1 VTSCTIR
8 FRLDGPGPATFL
20 VECDGRLRL
29 YTRGMLGGVMP
40 RTRLLAV
47 LAERGCRWIPA
58 TGTVDL
64 ELAPDETAVR
74 PDRHWPAPLPPDR
87 TDGSG
92 AASAL

>member
-1 VTSCTIR
+1 MTACTIR

-29 YTRGMLGGVMP
+29 YTRGMLGGAMP

-58 TGTVDL
+58 TGTL
-64 ELAPDETAVR
+64 ELDLGPEEPAVKPER
-74 PDRHWPAPLPPDR
+74 PWPPLPIDR
-87 TDGSG
+87 TEGSG
-92 AASAL
+92 ASSAF

>member
-1 VTSCTIR
+1 MTACTIR
-8 FRLDGPGPATFL
+8 YRLDGPGPAAFL

-58 TGTVDL
+58 SGTIELDL
-64 ELAPDETAVR
+64 GVEDIAVHR
-74 PDRHWPAPLPPDR
+74 PPRWPAPLPVDR

-92 AASAL
+92 ASSAL